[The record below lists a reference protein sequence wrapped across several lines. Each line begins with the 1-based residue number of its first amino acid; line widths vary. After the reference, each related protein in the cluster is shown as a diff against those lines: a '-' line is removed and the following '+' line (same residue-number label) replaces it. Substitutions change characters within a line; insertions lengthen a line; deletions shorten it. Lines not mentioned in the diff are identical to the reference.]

1 MMKKWLAFLL
11 AAALLAV
18 LSLSAVAENEFD
30 DLVRVLMSSPGVTV
44 SASDAAPTAQELDDA
59 IEAGAERI
67 PSGCKLAP
75 GRVTLMDTGSLSST
89 DAVYSVTFKVWS
101 TQKRTIGL
109 FFRAEGSE
117 SWELATCNLG
127 DVIEGRFETGGT
139 YAIAVGW

>member
-1 MMKKWLAFLL
+1 M
-11 AAALLAV
+11 
-18 LSLSAVAENEFD
+18 
-30 DLVRVLMSSPGVTV
+30 RP
-44 SASDAAPTAQELDDA
+44 PTAQELDDA